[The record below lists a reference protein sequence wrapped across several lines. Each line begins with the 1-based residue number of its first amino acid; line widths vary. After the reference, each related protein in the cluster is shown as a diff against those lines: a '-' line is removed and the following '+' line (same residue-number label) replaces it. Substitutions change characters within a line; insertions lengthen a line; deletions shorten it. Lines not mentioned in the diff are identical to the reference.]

1 MFHCKFFKEAAKTMV
16 GLAFVKA
23 SNKLSMSKKIFI
35 VSGGTGGHIIPA
47 RCLATHLAKE
57 NCEVMFF
64 GDTKL
69 TNYTKKEDR
78 FPSIIIS
85 SSQIKKSPFF
95 LLKAITRI
103 SFGILQSFY
112 FCLRFYPQY
121 VVSFGGYATFP
132 MLIAA
137 ILTKRKIILHEQNS
151 HLGKVN
157 RIFANFTKKIAISFP
172 ETSGISQKNLSK
184 IALTGNPVREEIFAL
199 NKLAYTLPKPEEMVI
214 MPDNKMGYDVIL
226 ASDFYESEKE
236 RLKDFF
242 KILIIGGSGGAKIFS
257 EILPKAF
264 FNLGGKYKDDI
275 QIIQQCRSELMEKT
289 FEQYQAFNLNI
300 VIDSFFENMDELI
313 RDSHLIIARAGS
325 SSIFEFC
332 AAKKPMI
339 LIPFAAAADNHQ
351 EKNARYLE
359 KHGAAIVIKEED
371 FTINK
376 ISEVLKQL
384 IDNPENLQKMSEKSG
399 SLAMLNATK
408 DLKRLCDY

>member
-95 LLKAITRI
+95 LLKAITR
-103 SFGILQSFY
+103 
-112 FCLRFYPQY
+112 
-121 VVSFGGYATFP
+121 VSFGGYATFP

-275 QIIQQCRSELMEKT
+275 QIIQQCRSELLEKT